1 MTRNIV
7 SIILPPECIGN
18 KETIIDQ
25 NRIVWT
31 QHHDEIVIDNPNDPD
46 YPIDLVFITSN
57 QMKFVTNYKFKYV
70 LVDD

>member
-46 YPIDLVFITSN
+46 YPIDLYVYYIKSN
-57 QMKFVTNYKFKYV
+57 EFVTNYRFKYV